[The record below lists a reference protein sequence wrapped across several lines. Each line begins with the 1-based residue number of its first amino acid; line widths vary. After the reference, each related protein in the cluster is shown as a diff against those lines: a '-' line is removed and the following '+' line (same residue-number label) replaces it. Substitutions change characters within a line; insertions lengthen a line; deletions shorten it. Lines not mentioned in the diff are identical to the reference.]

1 MIRRII
7 QINEEACTG
16 CGACAAACH
25 EGAIAMIDGKAK
37 LTREDYCDWR
47 EEKAIRCSKD
57 KYGERLQKIA
67 HNITS
72 DRMTAE
78 EVENDTYFRAWEN
91 IPPKEPYTY
100 LFAFLARIARNLSL
114 SVCRER
120 SRLKR
125 SAYIVELSEE
135 MEQCIPAGE
144 SVDERLDGDILV
156 KCISEFLGSKSKE
169 KRDIFMRRYW
179 FLDSVESISKRFGI
193 KESNV
198 KTTLFRLRNEL
209 KEYLE
214 REGYTV

>member
-1 MIRRII
+1 MED
-7 QINEEACTG
+7 EE
-16 CGACAAACH
+16 
-25 EGAIAMIDGKAK
+25 IVKMY
-37 LTREDYCDWR
+37 LRR
-47 EEKAIRCSKD
+47 EEKAIECSKY

-125 SAYIVELSEE
+125 SAHIVELSEE

-144 SVDERLDGDILV
+144 SVDAILDGDILI
-156 KCISEFLGSKSKE
+156 KCISEFLESRSKE

>member
-1 MIRRII
+1 MED
-7 QINEEACTG
+7 EE
-16 CGACAAACH
+16 
-25 EGAIAMIDGKAK
+25 IVKMY
-37 LTREDYCDWR
+37 LRR
-47 EEKAIRCSKD
+47 EEKAIRYSKD

-67 HNITS
+67 HNITY

-209 KEYLE
+209 REYLE